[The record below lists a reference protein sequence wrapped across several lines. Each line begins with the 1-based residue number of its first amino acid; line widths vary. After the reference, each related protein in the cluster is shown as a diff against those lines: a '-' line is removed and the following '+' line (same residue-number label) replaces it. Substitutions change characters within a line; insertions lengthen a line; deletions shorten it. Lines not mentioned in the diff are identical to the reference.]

1 MIVLSVL
8 LVLVLVGIICGLT
21 LGLYLTSRLFSII
34 FFALGSCAAV
44 KYLSSG
50 ERPKGGQ
57 RRQPKFQQPRVQQ
70 PRVQQPRAPHSS
82 RERQEPKAPASWEDT
97 LFTEKTVD
105 RVGRSE
111 RVNHPFQDAPAVPQT
126 PKAVEEDVQPLVPA
140 LGQRQQLGRYAVDLP
155 GMFRTPGFDL
165 TLTADKDGVFRA
177 EICGEQVYVGLYRN
191 PLEDAW
197 ENLTR
202 YGIRDLFLLYDAQ
215 TEQKLDFPPNGQVAL
230 RVTQEAV
237 CRRHGD
243 RQLALVQKGSV
254 SVTRR

>member
-44 KYLSSG
+44 KYLSSR

-70 PRVQQPRAPHSS
+70 PRVPHSS

-97 LFTEKTVD
+97 VFTEKTVD

-111 RVNHPFQDAPAVPQT
+111 RVSHPFQDAPAVPQM
-126 PKAVEEDVQPLVPA
+126 PQAVEEDVQPLVPA

-155 GMFRTPGFDL
+155 GMVRTPGFDL
-165 TLTADKDGVFRA
+165 TLTADNDGVFRA

-215 TEQKLDFPPNGQVAL
+215 TEQRLAFPPNGQVAL